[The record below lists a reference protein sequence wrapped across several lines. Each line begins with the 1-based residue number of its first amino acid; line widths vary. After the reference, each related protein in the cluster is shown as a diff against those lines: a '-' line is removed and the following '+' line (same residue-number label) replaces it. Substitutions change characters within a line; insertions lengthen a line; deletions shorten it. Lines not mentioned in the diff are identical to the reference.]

1 MTVSRNKQ
9 TYCYLLQPQVPPLPK
24 ERVMLM
30 EQKQTMDI
38 IPSLDSL
45 DFMQGRVDTE
55 GVQ

>member
-24 ERVMLM
+24 ERVMRM
-30 EQKQTMDI
+30 EQEQTMDI
-38 IPSLDSL
+38 IPSL